1 MGTVPHKGLT
11 VPVDS
16 ARVQLAAMRKVLCI
30 MGGRMRGRRIP
41 YQIIGK
47 HIRQCLGTFL
57 KKRSEHE
64 TVGGSYLKGGASD
77 NSDRINTDFTRGPYI
92 LLRHSIP
99 C

>member
-1 MGTVPHKGLT
+1 
-11 VPVDS
+11 
-16 ARVQLAAMRKVLCI
+16 
-30 MGGRMRGRRIP
+30 MRGRRIP

-77 NSDRINTDFTRGPYI
+77 NSDRINTDFTRGPYSVRHMTGNEQVKMFLI
-92 LLRHSIP
+92 KLCTKLLFIV
-99 C
+99 